1 MESKHVEL
9 GGPVHYADFGGNHG
23 PPIVLVHGLGGSHLN
38 WSAVGPSLASR
49 GRVLA
54 PDLVGFGRT
63 RPDSRSSS
71 IDANL
76 VVLDRFLREV
86 VREPAIVIGN
96 SMGGMLSMRQ
106 AAANPASVSALILVG
121 PALIR
126 PPRGTLDRQLATIFA
141 LQSVPLLGE
150 RMLKKRRAKVSSDR
164 MVDEL
169 LALCCVD
176 PSRIS
181 PALIVEAKALAR
193 ERGGW
198 AGVDDRYLEAAR
210 SLMRLLFIH
219 AADVYADIASVKAP
233 TLVVHGTHDRL
244 VPIESSMKVA
254 RRRPDWRIEVLE
266 DTGHIPQ
273 LEAPEMFLQRVNCW
287 LDGVSVKA

>member
-9 GGPVHYADFGGNHG
+9 GGPVHYADFGGKGG

-38 WSAVGPSLASR
+38 WSAVGPELAKR
-49 GRVLA
+49 ARVFA

-71 IDANL
+71 IDANRAL
-76 VVLDRFLREV
+76 LDRFLREV
-86 VREPAIVIGN
+86 VGEPAVLIGN

-106 AAANPASVSALILVG
+106 AAANPASVSALVLVG

-126 PPRGTLDRQLATIFA
+126 PPSRTLDRQIATIFA

-150 RMLKKRRAKVSSDR
+150 RMLKKRRAEVSSDR

-169 LALCCVD
+169 LALCCVK
-176 PSRIS
+176 PSRVA
-181 PALIVEAKALAR
+181 PALVEAAKSLAR
-193 ERGGW
+193 ERGAW
-198 AGVDDRYLEAAR
+198 EGVDARYLEAAR
-210 SLMRLLFIH
+210 SLMRLLFAH
-219 AADVYADIASVKAP
+219 AGDVDADIQAVKAP

-244 VPIESSMKVA
+244 VPIEATMRVA

-266 DTGHIPQ
+266 DAGHIPQ
-273 LEAPEMFLQRVNCW
+273 LEVPELFLERVIPW
-287 LDGVSVKA
+287 LDRSLAKP